1 MSTKNLIS
9 VIMPAYNHEKYVQE
23 AIQSVINQTYQNIEL
38 IIIDDGSKDS
48 TWQKIQELKPL
59 CEKRFVRVIFETQE
73 NQGTCRTLNKLIS
86 YVNGDY
92 LFLIASDDK
101 MKPQAIELE
110 CNFLSKHPDY
120 ALCVGDDEIIDSDS
134 KVCYWDNERNIVYD
148 ESKAAFKTFAT
159 FLQKALNLNFNSKE
173 FGRYDKLYQTNHIP
187 NGYLIRKSIFE
198 KIGQF
203 TVDAPLEDYWLALQ
217 ISKYAKMKYIDKI
230 LYSYRWH
237 TANTIK
243 NIENMI
249 AITEKT
255 RANEE
260 NILKHVDLNTILP
273 IVKMT
278 YLYGLRQKVKGIP
291 FVFQIFKYIKN
302 NKKTKIIKL
311 FNIPIF
317 KYTKPI

>member
-86 YVNGDY
+86 YANGDY

-110 CNFLSKHPDY
+110 YDFLSKHPDY

-148 ESKAAFKTFAT
+148 ESRAAFKTFAT
-159 FLQKALNLNFNSKE
+159 FLQKALNSKE

-203 TVDAPLEDYWLALQ
+203 TVDAPLEDYWLMLQ

-237 TANTIK
+237 NTNTIK
-243 NIENMI
+243 NIESMI

-255 RANEE
+255 FKNEI
-260 NILKHVDLNTILP
+260 NILKNIDLKTVFP
-273 IVKMT
+273 IVK
-278 YLYGLRQKVKGIP
+278 KVYQDGVRYKTLGIP
-291 FVFQIFKYIKN
+291 YILCLEKSRTWD
-302 NKKTKIIKL
+302 KKIGKIKL